1 MSDEEQN
8 QAEPNPQ
15 GDEREDE
22 NDFRDDEDDKDD
34 ETRAAEDKAA
44 KEAARKRCYKF
55 ADPPKIYSDVKVR
68 TIPMVLVIIS

>member
-8 QAEPNPQ
+8 QAEANLQ
-15 GDEREDE
+15 GDEKNNK
-22 NDFRDDEDDKDD
+22 NDYRDDEDEKDD
-34 ETRAAEDKAA
+34 ETRAAEDRAA

-68 TIPMVLVIIS
+68 VI